1 VTASSTDTPDA
12 SSPQYNLADL
22 FERAVDAFPDRLYL
36 VAEGKRRTYA
46 EMEERANR
54 LAHHLAAHG
63 VGPGD
68 HVGIY
73 AYNSVE
79 WVETLWAVFK
89 LRAVWVNINYR
100 YVEDELSYLF
110 DNADLK
116 ALVYQREFAPRVA
129 KVLDR
134 LPLLTHSIVIED
146 GSGADLGDLD
156 STPYED
162 AMASGSPER
171 DFGPRSSDDH
181 YILYTGG
188 TTGMPKGVVW
198 RHEDVLF
205 ALGGGIDV
213 VTGERVTHP
222 GRFVERAKEA
232 AGPTVMMPIA
242 PLMHGATQWG
252 VMGQSFVGNTVVLTA
267 KFEGRRVF
275 ELIAEEKINAVM
287 ITGDAM
293 ARPILEA
300 LDEPGVADLD
310 VSSWFSL
317 SSTAAL
323 FSPAVKDQ
331 FLERFPNLIVTE
343 AIGSSEGGS
352 NGYTMIEKG
361 KTAMKGGP
369 TVKAIVDTVVLD
381 DDLNIVEP
389 GSGVIGKVARKGNI
403 PLEYYKDPV
412 KSAETFVTAPDGTRY
427 SIPGDSAT
435 VEADGTITLLGR
447 GSVSINSG
455 GEKIYPEEVEG
466 AVKGHPAVYDCTV
479 VGVPD
484 ERWGQRVAAVV
495 QLREGETLD
504 LESLQEHCRTVIA
517 GYKVPREVHV
527 VDHIVR
533 SPSGK
538 PDYRWAKDV
547 ATGASTPG

>member
-1 VTASSTDTPDA
+1 MEF
-12 SSPQYNLADL
+12 NLADL
-22 FERAVDAFPDRLYL
+22 FENAVDHFGEREYL
-36 VAEGKRRTYA
+36 VCDGKRRTYA

-54 LAHHLAAHG
+54 LAHHLADHG

-73 AYNSVE
+73 AQNSVE

-100 YVEDELSYLF
+100 YVEDEL
-110 DNADLK
+110 
-116 ALVYQREFAPRVA
+116 ALPLRQRGPQGPRVPA
-129 KVLDR
+129 RVR
-134 LPLLTHSIVIED
+134 TEGRGACSTACRCSRTRSSSTTA
-146 GSGADLGDLD
+146 SGADLDGLQSVD
-156 STPYED
+156 YEE

-171 DFGPRSSDDH
+171 DFAPRSGDDR

-198 RHEDVLF
+198 RHEDVFF
-205 ALGGGIDV
+205 ALGGGIDP
-213 VTGERVTHP
+213 VTNTRIERP
-222 GRFVERAKEA
+222 EA
-232 AGPTVMMPIA
+232 MAEKGLANPAQAVMMPIA

-252 VMGQSFVGNTVVLTA
+252 VMGGSFVGNKIVLVPQFDPST
-267 KFEGRRVF
+267 VF
-275 ELIAEEKINAVM
+275 ELISDEGVHAIM

-293 ARPILEA
+293 ARPLLEA
-300 LDEPGVADLD
+300 LEDPDAPARDLSTW
-310 VSSWFSL
+310 VSL

-331 FLERFPNLIVTE
+331 FMERFPNLIVTE
-343 AIGSSEGGS
+343 AIGSSESGS
-352 NGYTMIEKG
+352 NGYTMVQKG

-369 TVKAIVDTVVLD
+369 TVTPIMDTVVLD
-381 DDLNIVEP
+381 ENLEVVP
-389 GSGVIGKVARKGNI
+389 VGSDVIGKVARRGNI

-412 KSAETFVTAPDGTRY
+412 KTAETFVTDQAGVRY
-427 SIPGDSAT
+427 AMPGDFAT
-435 VEADGTITLLGR
+435 YEPDGTITLLGR

-466 AVKGHPAVYDCTV
+466 AVKAHPDVYDCVV

-484 ERWGQRVAAVV
+484 ERWGQRVVAVV
-495 QLREGETLD
+495 QPRDDEARPT
-504 LESLQEHCRTVIA
+504 LESVQEHCRTHIA
-517 GYKVPREVHV
+517 GYKLPRELHF
-527 VDHIVR
+527 VDAIVR

-538 PDYRWAKDV
+538 PDYRWAKEV
-547 ATGASTPG
+547 ANEHVRCLS

>member
-1 VTASSTDTPDA
+1 MEF
-12 SSPQYNLADL
+12 NLADL
-22 FERAVDAFPDRLYL
+22 FENAADHFAEREYL
-36 VAEGKRRTYA
+36 VCDGKRRTYA

-54 LAHHLAAHG
+54 LAHHLATNG

-73 AYNSVE
+73 AQNSVE
-79 WVETLWAVFK
+79 WVETVWAVFK

-100 YVEDELSYLF
+100 YVEDELAYLF

-116 ALVYQREFAPRVA
+116 ALVYQREYAPRVRG
-129 KVLDR
+129 VLDR

-146 GSGADLGDLD
+146 GSGADIEGLGSVD
-156 STPYED
+156 YEA
-162 AMASGSPER
+162 AMAGGSPER
-171 DFGPRSSDDH
+171 DFGPRSPDDR

-198 RHEDVLF
+198 RHEDVFF
-205 ALGGGIDV
+205 ALGGGIDPV
-213 VTGERVTHP
+213 QNTRIDRP
-222 GRFVERAKEA
+222 EA
-232 AGPTVMMPIA
+232 MAEKGLANPAQAVMMPIA

-252 VMGQSFVGNTVVLTA
+252 VMGGSFVGNKIVLVPQ
-267 KFEGRRVF
+267 FEPRRIY
-275 ELIAEEKINAVM
+275 ELIAEEGVHAIM

-293 ARPILEA
+293 ARPLLEA
-300 LDEPGVADLD
+300 LDDPGVAGLDL
-310 VSSWFSL
+310 SSWAAL

-323 FSPAVKDQ
+323 FSPSVKEA
-331 FLERFPNLIVTE
+331 LMERLPNLILTE

-352 NGYTMIEKG
+352 NGYTMVQKG

-369 TVKAIVDTVVLD
+369 TVTPIMDTVVLD
-381 DDLNIVEP
+381 EDLEIVP
-389 GSGVIGKVARKGNI
+389 VGSDVIGKVARRGNI

-412 KSAETFVTAPDGTRY
+412 KTAETFVTDAGGVRYAVPGDFATYEPDG
-427 SIPGDSAT
+427 S
-435 VEADGTITLLGR
+435 ITLLGR

-466 AVKGHPAVYDCTV
+466 AVKGHPDVYDCVV

-495 QLREGETLD
+495 QARDDASPPTV
-504 LESLQEHCRTVIA
+504 ESIQEHCRTHIA
-517 GYKVPREVHV
+517 GYKLPRELHF
-527 VDHIVR
+527 VDAIVR

-538 PDYRWAKDV
+538 PDYRWAKDIATTV
-547 ATGASTPG
+547 AASERT